1 MFLSMSSLRAR
12 VEEQLQLCSKFLVS
26 NDVLLKIIDLLVKVE
41 EDRSNLKL
49 LLQKIGLKENL
60 QKPKLKI
67 KVEQVKRES
76 PTPKVVLQNLDWKI
90 KVKHVKE

>member
-1 MFLSMSSLRAR
+1 MFLSISTLRAR

-26 NDVLLKIIDLLVKVE
+26 NDVVLKIIDLLVKVE

-67 KVEQVKRES
+67 KVE
-76 PTPKVVLQNLDWKI
+76 
-90 KVKHVKE
+90 HVKE

>member
-41 EDRSNLKL
+41 ERSNLKL

-67 KVEQVKRES
+67 KVEQVKRKS
-76 PTPKVVLQNLDWKI
+76 PTPKVVLQNLD
-90 KVKHVKE
+90 

>member
-1 MFLSMSSLRAR
+1 MFLSISTLKAR

-26 NDVLLKIIDLLVKVE
+26 NDVVLKIIDLLVKVE

-67 KVEQVKRES
+67 KVEH
-76 PTPKVVLQNLDWKI
+76 I
-90 KVKHVKE
+90 KE